1 MFKRIADFCY
11 HNRRLV
17 VAAWVVVLV
26 VFIALSAVAGGKSK
40 TDFKLPGSESQE
52 AFDLLKT
59 KGFATR
65 TGFQGQIVF
74 KADEGVTNPAVRQT
88 METFFKR
95 ITDNVQGVSIESPYD
110 PQNARQVAPDGK
122 VAYAEVNFS
131 DRPFEDYIPIGTQIN
146 DYRDEVKMSG
156 LQLELGGD
164 LFASQ
169 EQSPSESIGVIGAII
184 ILLIAFGSLL
194 AMALPIVTALFG
206 IGCGIAIGALL
217 ENFINMPSF
226 TSQLTAMIGI
236 GVGIDYALF
245 IVTRYRQSLAEG
257 TAPNAAVQR
266 ALDTSGRAVL
276 FAGTTVVISLYGMFA
291 MDLALFRALAIA
303 ASVGVLFTMLAALT
317 LLPAMLGFVGENVHS
332 PMLTIWRS
340 LKWWQKVLASIFP
353 PLLVPLVVLIQAI
366 KERAFGKREA
376 TVETVS
382 REGSIWYRWSRLIQ
396 KHPWPALIGGL
407 VILLALASPLF
418 SIRFGFGDAG
428 NRKTTDTT
436 RRAYDL
442 LSEGFGPGFNG
453 PLLVVAFAPNG
464 KLDLNATQRVSQ
476 QISQTPGV
484 KSVSPPIPNQAGD
497 AAIIQVYPTT
507 SPQDE
512 DTTKLVKDLR
522 NDVVPRAVD
531 GSSTVVKI
539 GGNVPGALDFSSFTL
554 DHLPIVMGGVLLL
567 SFLLLMA
574 VFRSVVVPL
583 KAVIMNLISIG
594 AAYGVIV
601 MVFQWGWGKSIIG
614 LSKEGPIEA
623 WVPIMLYAIVFGL
636 SMDYEVFLLSRIREE
651 YDRTRNNAMAVADGL
666 AITARVITAAAAIMV
681 CVFLSFVLGDERGIK
696 LFGLGLAVA
705 VFIDA
710 TLVRMVL
717 VPAAMELLGDA
728 NWWLPSWLN
737 RVLPNIHVDAVPERA
752 EREPAGARP

>member
-1 MFKRIADFCY
+1 MFKLIAQTCY
-11 HNRRLV
+11 RRRRLV
-17 VAAWVVVLV
+17 LGSWVLLLV
-26 VFIALSAVAGGKSK
+26 TLIALAAVAGGKSK
-40 TDFKLPGSESQE
+40 TDFTLPGSESQA

-74 KADEGVTNPAVRQT
+74 RADQGVNDASVKQTLEG
-88 METFFKR
+88 FFKR
-95 ITDNVQGVSIESPYD
+95 ITDNVDGVGIVSPFD
-110 PQNARQVAPDGK
+110 PENARQIAPDGK

-131 DRPFEDYIPIGTQIN
+131 DRPFEDYIPVADKIN
-146 DYRDEVKMSG
+146 QYRDEVKLSG
-156 LQLELGGD
+156 GGGGGGGD
-164 LFASQ
+164 IFASQ
-169 EQSPSESIGVIGAII
+169 EQSPSEFIGVAGAII
-184 ILLIAFGSLL
+184 ILLIAFGSLF
-194 AMALPIVTALFG
+194 AMGLPIVTALFG
-206 IGCGIAIGALL
+206 IGCGIAIGTLL
-217 ENFINMPSF
+217 ENVINMPSF

-257 TAPNAAVQR
+257 MAPEAAVAR
-266 ALDTSGRAVL
+266 SLDTSGRAVL

-291 MDLALFRALAIA
+291 MDLSLFRALAVA
-303 ASVGVLFTMLAALT
+303 ASFGVLMTMLASLT
-317 LLPAMLGFVGENVHS
+317 LLPALLGFVGRNLDKFGLPH
-332 PMLTIWRS
+332 RS
-340 LKWWQKVLASIFP
+340 S
-353 PLLVPLVVLIQAI
+353 
-366 KERAFGKREA
+366 E
-376 TVETVS
+376 ETTS
-382 REGSIWYRWSRLIQ
+382 APSSFWYRWSRLIQ
-396 KHPWPALIGGL
+396 KYPWPALIGGL
-407 VILLALASPLF
+407 VILLALASPLLA
-418 SIRFGFGDAG
+418 IRLGFGDAG
-428 NRKTTDTT
+428 NRKTSDTT

-442 LSEGFGPGFNG
+442 LSQGFGPGFNG
-453 PLLVVAFAPNG
+453 PMLVVAYAPDG
-464 KLDLNATQRVSQ
+464 KLDQNVTQRVAQ
-476 QISQTPGV
+476 RLGQTPGV
-484 KSVSPPIPNQAGD
+484 GSVSPPIPNQAGD
-497 AAIIQVYPTT
+497 AAILQVFPTT

-512 DTTKLVKDLR
+512 KTTDLVRHLR
-522 NDVVPRAVD
+522 NDVVPHAVD
-531 GSSTVVKI
+531 GSSMVVKI
-539 GGNVPGALDFSSFTL
+539 GGNVPGALDFSTFTL

-567 SFLLLMA
+567 SFLLLMV

-601 MVFQWGWGKSIIG
+601 AVFQWGWGKEIIG
-614 LSKEGPIEA
+614 LSKAGPIEA

-651 YDRTRNNAMAVADGL
+651 YDRTHNNGLAVADGL

-737 RVLPNIHVDAVPERA
+737 RVLPMIHVDTQ
-752 EREPAGARP
+752 EREREAVAASL